1 MAAGRL
7 LLRIRKF
14 EGGGGVEER
23 RNRSGR
29 RWSVRVCGE
38 GFAFAFAFALYYQ

>member
-14 EGGGGVEER
+14 EGGGGGVEER

-38 GFAFAFAFALYYQ
+38 GFAFAFVFAL